1 MLFTILPRTVV
12 VTGLAAWMTVAVLNN
27 ITDQGTNLANLET
40 MLTMRLLSEDQVLG
54 NGLEWRAWT
63 AGAAAPPA
71 LYCVIAWQLA
81 TAAALWWGA
90 VTHVRAFLGNGET
103 SEAAMAANI
112 GLSMFAAMW
121 LVFLCGG
128 LWFGYWI
135 KQGPIQGVHFTLLI
149 LSVACMML
157 VNQPVGV
164 AASVSRDRR
173 DAERNPAIP

>member
-1 MLFTILPRTVV
+1 MLSSLLPRTVV
-12 VTGLAAWMTVAVLNN
+12 MTGLAAWMTIAVLNN
-27 ITDQGTNLANLET
+27 LTDQGTNLANLET

-54 NGLEWRAWT
+54 NGLEWRAWGSGST
-63 AGAAAPPA
+63 ASV

-90 VTHVRAFLGNGET
+90 AAHLRALLGNGGT
-103 SEAAMAANI
+103 GEAATAASI
-112 GLSMFAAMW
+112 ALSMFAAMW

-149 LSVACMML
+149 LSVVCMLL
-157 VNQPVGV
+157 VNQPVGA
-164 AASVSRDRR
+164 AASAQRDRR
-173 DAERNPAIP
+173 DAERNPVTS